1 MIYAAGGYSGEAFV
15 LRDGVETRLTNTTTG
30 LDNNSV
36 KSIFISGSNEYL
48 VGYTGNAG
56 SGYRSAT
63 VWLNGTKSIL
73 SSSYAISQ
81 ANSVYVNGTD
91 VYIAGEE
98 FNYGGYDFY
107 SPNDPFR
114 QNIGSINSKIW
125 KNGIS
130 TTLPLTSGSTGGAK
144 SVFVNGVDVFVAGYE
159 NRPDGSTVA
168 KLWKNG
174 IGNNLVTPV
183 STNKTTQFSVATS
196 VFVYGTDVYVGGFQD
211 NGNGIFI
218 AKLWK
223 NGLALSLTSGTTIAY
238 VKSVYVNGTDVYA
251 VGTSY
256 GCISITAPSYGIPI
270 ATVWKNGSPIYLSDC
285 KSQSGYGQSIY
296 VKGSDIYV
304 AGNVQNFYENGTGGN
319 GNGYNRYTIW
329 KNGLVFKQSSIGS
342 EVTRL
347 ESIFIR

>member
-1 MIYAAGGYSGEAFV
+1 MAIV
-15 LRDGVETRLTNTTTG
+15 LRDGVETRLTTG
-30 LDNNSV
+30 TGSNSV

-48 VGYTGNAG
+48 VGYTGYG
-56 SGYRSAT
+56 YYRSAT

-98 FNYGGYDFY
+98 YNYGEYEFY
-107 SPNDPFR
+107 SPNNIM
-114 QNIGSINSKIW
+114 QNLNSINAKLW
-125 KNGIS
+125 KNGVAIL
-130 TTLPLTSGSTGGAK
+130 LPTTSGSSGGAK
-144 SVFVNGVDVFVAGYE
+144 SVYVNGVDVYVAGYE
-159 NRPDGSTVA
+159 QRPNGIVA

-174 IGNNLVTPV
+174 IGTNLVTPV
-183 STNKTTQFSVATS
+183 LTNPATTFSVATS
-196 VFVYGTDVYVGGFQD
+196 VFVSGTDVYVGGFQGND
-211 NGNGIFI
+211 NGEIN

-223 NGLALSLTSGTTIAY
+223 NGLPLTLTSGTTFAY

-256 GCISITAPSYGIPI
+256 GCISITNANWGGPPGGIPI

-285 KSQSGYGQSIY
+285 KSQLGYGQSIY

-304 AGNVQNFYENGTGGN
+304 AGNVQNFYENGTSDN
-319 GNGYNRYTIW
+319 ANDYNRYTIW
-329 KNGLVFKQSSIGS
+329 KNGSVFKQSNF
-342 EVTRL
+342 ETEDTKL